1 MKIEKPDSL
10 DAVEEIFSCAPCGI
24 GFFVVDSQKPLY
36 LNDAY
41 YKLVGYTPQEYKDQ
55 IGTEYQKL
63 FFAEDI
69 DITNKIDQ
77 FFDSTKSAA
86 AFEYRIKRKDG
97 SKIWAR
103 LTVSYI
109 VLSNQKCVLCFCE
122 DISNE
127 KENYTHLIQV
137 AESIGSSIY
146 VMRIKDRKEYLLYA
160 NSTFYDLIV
169 FLKICICRIWR
180 SLISCLYHLQIS

>member
-69 DITNKIDQ
+69 DITNKIAIFKISADLGRNRR
-77 FFDSTKSAA
+77 KSRSDTLNKHHTRRLALPA
-86 AFEYRIKRKDG
+86 YRYP
-97 SKIWAR
+97 A
-103 LTVSYI
+103 
-109 VLSNQKCVLCFCE
+109 
-122 DISNE
+122 
-127 KENYTHLIQV
+127 
-137 AESIGSSIY
+137 
-146 VMRIKDRKEYLLYA
+146 
-160 NSTFYDLIV
+160 
-169 FLKICICRIWR
+169 
-180 SLISCLYHLQIS
+180 